1 MYSTLAK
8 QLFRKSIQTNLENF
22 RNFHF
27 QIKQKREA
35 YFRYLNY
42 NTVNK
47 FYWIKEEDSTKKI
60 IGVDTDIVSVL
71 EGVDSVIVPNNTIIK
86 KDQIMFTLVSD
97 NLPQDIYAPF
107 DLEIEEVNN
116 DIMNFINIRPEDKKK
131 SWIIKVSNLNYDDKS
146 LFTLSNI

>member
-47 FYWIKEEDSTKKI
+47 FYWIKEENSTKI

-86 KDQIMFTLVSD
+86 KDQIMFTSS
-97 NLPQDIYAPF
+97 F
-107 DLEIEEVNN
+107 
-116 DIMNFINIRPEDKKK
+116 
-131 SWIIKVSNLNYDDKS
+131 
-146 LFTLSNI
+146 

>member
-1 MYSTLAK
+1 M
-8 QLFRKSIQTNLENF
+8 
-22 RNFHF
+22 
-27 QIKQKREA
+27 
-35 YFRYLNY
+35 NY

-107 DLEIEEVNN
+107 DLEIEEVNK
-116 DIMNFINIRPEDKKK
+116 DIMNFINIRPEDQKK
-131 SWIIKVSNLNYDDKS
+131 SWIIKVSNLNYDDNS